1 MAATADQR
9 TVPGYAPVYQKPKRQ
24 DDDPFNVLG
33 EDKKIVLRNAISA
46 LAQDRQSFIS
56 SQLQEGQQP
65 PDVSRLFPAVKDPE
79 SIIGLGYAT
88 PEGDP
93 TDAGSI
99 LLTGKKYG
107 LFNEDNS
114 ISNKGLALLMN
125 EDEVIRSAPRE
136 VYREWEKMGL
146 EDLGQ
151 PESEW
156 LGPIWNIVKNVP
168 KAGYHLGKAWWQ
180 AGRSPE
186 GVTPEDYV
194 TAVETG
200 GQILKDTATL
210 LEGTKRVT
218 GEAFVRMM
226 EEDQVQDDA
235 LLELRR
241 EFKRNTRD
249 LNRLDSAV
257 ALEVT
262 LGAKGIVDSYVD
274 SISKLPL
281 NKQEEAKQLG
291 QSGALLA
298 GIIAGPE
305 IAVLKAGYIGGKMAF
320 APVSRQ
326 FIRAERA
333 VQDYADAQRQ
343 INSARLRSAH
353 FQSVA
358 NKLPERAAFFERQAD
373 KFSTAGDID
382 RASRIRA
389 QAEKMRGLASTS
401 ASRAASLTDE
411 IAELERVIPGLEKA
425 ASAGDTLARVSAA
438 AAQLQRAP
446 FELIGAPL
454 QGTGA
459 ALIGI
464 DRGLKFLSNK
474 VGIGKAYD
482 YLNKFSTVGLGG
494 GVAAISGFGPMAF
507 LPVAVKTTLSAG
519 PLLNEIGKLTRTLG
533 REGAK
538 VRGSIP
544 YWQRVANA
552 SVNPKTKWFAH
563 RMSEVEWGLGK
574 ANQLTR
580 GAVPG
585 AVRGSI
591 AGFPVD
597 LGFEYI
603 YSGGELGWEQLKNA
617 SAESIMLGGSGGA
630 LGGISVSTRDKLIK
644 VHNND
649 AINFYRELK
658 TPEQRL
664 AFNSLSSPMKRIVGN
679 TSAAYPGLNIRFTNT
694 GSGIFDARTN
704 TISINPSSSNPLA
717 PLIGHEFSHYISIRN
732 GMEPA
737 ISAILVG
744 DGVQSG
750 GLLRRSDGTLDPDF
764 EAWGNE
770 YNRRLGLQHEREM
783 SARVAAGEKIS
794 PSQREFKPLN
804 QNQLANEYFSEVNS
818 EDLAEMVEGGRLT
831 QLAQRPASIQKVLS
845 VAESL
850 IDKSSILRDLHFK
863 IGGMMDTKGKMVMG
877 SGLLSEGIRQIPQ
890 MRRMYQKMV
899 ADTAGRPAY
908 TRRISKQEA
917 EGIEVPDTGFQDPIH
932 DEMFSVY
939 ETDDNGMVLRDR
951 DGRPIPLDTGKDQA
965 RSQAGLVLIENAAAR
980 EQSGQQ
986 VEGELKYNP
995 DLDRWNGRFLTDEQ
1009 IKILSDSGMFN
1020 SKQIRNIRTLNEV
1033 ARSGSGKRFLTIYQ
1047 PALEKRKG
1055 RRAAYK
1061 PQKKTMREIVPIGT
1075 SITKDG
1081 NILITLMSV
1090 KQLHANVMEMAG
1102 KKMGAKLYNGDPE
1115 AIMADV
1121 LEVIRL
1127 HGENKSADLYF
1138 KSKPEYSADWQNR
1151 KNFINAV
1158 FGAVGKG
1165 QADFNPIL
1173 NSTKAQNGV
1182 VKTYRADRMNKTIA
1196 LEGDTVLPYNNNLV
1210 RINYMPE
1217 GEPITDASGN
1227 IVGMAPIEFDQQD
1240 SGLRFMPE
1248 SSKATPSEGRNL
1260 DNYKFYS
1267 QLENVVAQKVP
1278 NRATPAQ
1285 IMATIDPTR
1294 GSGVKAEEI
1303 KWSGIQQ
1310 AIERIAAENNGKVP
1324 KEALLAYLR
1333 DEGQIK
1339 FEEVE
1344 RGAVRRD
1351 AVEQWQ
1357 AVKEFLF
1364 PSVAEADLTDNEL
1377 RDIDNEIR
1385 KENEREEATRYEQ
1398 YQIPGGENYREVVLA
1413 MNDSKEPKVVPHPSP
1428 EKLGYVAGYGFALQF
1443 PDGTYAGGENPT
1455 FWESREKAEVGTYK
1469 YGEEY
1474 GRNTYTSTH
1483 FPDVPNYVAH
1493 MRLNEREGG
1502 LFIEELQSDRHQ
1514 AGREKGYGVRDV
1526 PFTNPD
1532 IRQREDGKWGEWQEG
1547 RWVSTRF
1554 HETRD
1559 EAEAYQQRINRAVP
1573 PPSTVKEGVPDAPFR
1588 KDWPLALFKRALRDA
1603 VATGKEWI
1611 GWTTGET
1618 QADRYDLSKRVDS
1631 LWYHKSATG
1640 YDLQAVP
1647 KGRTEAQSIA
1657 RNVPVDKLPDY
1668 VGKELAGKIIAGE
1681 GREIPHSPFTK
1692 LEGGDLTIGGSG
1704 MKGFYDGIL
1713 PKEIGK
1719 YVKQWGGKVEKSQ
1732 IGQSI
1737 SREDLDMGD
1746 LSDATPEELAQL
1758 ESQGV
1763 VQGKAVPIWRVD
1775 ITPEMRNLGQTGQA
1789 RFMPEVDLNKLP
1801 ENVIVPDDIDVG
1813 KEVAKGKNS
1822 ILKEGDSIGTF
1833 RYLPEGFAEKFAIN
1847 DQDREY
1853 LKGKSGFAF
1862 VSDWAD
1868 SERKYVTKNG
1878 REIDVMY
1885 GGIGYPFIPEM
1896 QGKAAWAS
1904 TRGGKIVGAVA
1915 KKIESTDGVGLI
1927 VLGGKQSSASSRAF
1941 SIAFTEELLDAVD
1954 NGTDVVLLND
1964 AIKKAFIDYND
1975 FLKRNKKKK
1984 QLPIAESITDWSNA
1998 FGGLTFEDRAALVKR
2013 IGSHANKKSL
2023 GILSWNDV
2031 LRKYNIQNKD
2041 YAPGQIVGIVE
2052 FSKKA
2057 AMSAEEAGVPYHPS
2071 YEAVF
2076 PGRKIGTIDQKLM
2089 IGDFFKDF
2097 FNQEKTKP
2105 ASYTR
2110 KVQTKMPVFTI
2121 GEGSAYLPKSTK
2133 K

>member
-33 EDKKIVLRNAISA
+33 EDKKIVLRDAISA

-65 PDVSRLFPAVKDPE
+65 PDISRLFPAAEDPE

-93 TDAGSI
+93 TATGRI
-99 LLTGKKYG
+99 LLAGKKHG

-114 ISNKGLALLMN
+114 ISNSGLALLMSKDDVLKPEN
-125 EDEVIRSAPRE
+125 LE
-136 VYREWEKMGL
+136 VYKAREKMNL
-146 EDLGQ
+146 DDLDQG
-151 PESEW
+151 
-156 LGPIWNIVKNVP
+156 
-168 KAGYHLGKAWWQ
+168 
-180 AGRSPE
+180 
-186 GVTPEDYV
+186 
-194 TAVETG
+194 ETG
-200 GQILKDTATL
+200 WLQPIFDLVKGVPSFIGSAARLAVAPSPMTPSMRAFPGDMGMGAQFGVALAPEA
-210 LEGTKRVT
+210 EGTKPEKRPEDIVAVV
-218 GEAFVRMM
+218 EAAGQAV
-226 EEDQVQDDA
+226 
-235 LLELRR
+235 
-241 EFKRNTRD
+241 K
-249 LNRLDSAV
+249 DSATLFV
-257 ALEVT
+257 GAESLTGQAYVKMTQEGEIEQNALAALRQGFDRKTNDFSKIDNAVT
-262 LGAKGIVDSYVD
+262 LGIVLDSPKIVDEY
-274 SISKLPL
+274 ISAKSQLTPTQ
-281 NKQEEAKQLG
+281 QEEAEKIG
-291 QSGALLA
+291 QSGSLMI
-298 GIIAGPE
+298 GMVSGPE
-305 IAVLKAGYIGGKMAF
+305 GLVFKAGSVAARAAF
-320 APVSRQ
+320 TPVSRQ
-326 FIRAERA
+326 FIRAEKA
-333 VQDYADAQRQ
+333 VQEYADTQKQ
-343 INSARLRSAH
+343 LNSAKLRAAH

-358 NKLPERAAFFERQAD
+358 NKVPERAAFFEKQAD

-382 RASRIRA
+382 RAARIRA

-401 ASRAASLTDE
+401 ASRVASLTDE

-438 AAQLQRAP
+438 AAQLQRTP

-464 DRGLKFLSNK
+464 DKGLRALSNK

-507 LPVAVKTTLSAG
+507 VPAAVKTTLSAG

-617 SAESIMLGGSGGA
+617 SAESIVLGGSGGA
-630 LGGISVSTRDKLIK
+630 FGGISVSPRDKLIK

-658 TPEQRL
+658 TPDQRL

-679 TSAAYPGLNIRFTNT
+679 TSAAYPGLNIQFTNT
-694 GSGIFDARTN
+694 GSGRFDTRTN

-732 GMEPA
+732 GMESA

-750 GLLRRSDGTLDPDF
+750 GLLRRANGTLDPNF

-770 YNRRLGLQHEREM
+770 YNRRLSLQHEREM

-794 PSQREFKPLN
+794 PAQREFKPLN

-939 ETDDNGMVLRDR
+939 ETDENSEVLRDEN
-951 DGRPIPLDTGKDQA
+951 GIAIPLSSEKDQA

-1009 IKILSDSGMFN
+1009 IKILSDSGIFN

-1033 ARSGSGKRFLTIYQ
+1033 ARDGSGKRFLTIYQ

-1055 RRAAYK
+1055 RRAVYK
-1061 PQKKTMREIVPIGT
+1061 PKKKTMREIVPIGT

-1115 AIMADV
+1115 AIMTDV

-1138 KSKPEYSADWQNR
+1138 KNKPEYSADWQNR

-1173 NSTKAQNGV
+1173 NSTKAENGV

-1196 LEGDTVLPYNNNLV
+1196 LDGDTVLPYNNNLV

-1227 IVGMAPIEFDQQD
+1227 IVGMPPIEFDQQD
-1240 SGLRFMPE
+1240 SGQRLMPD
-1248 SSKATPSEGRNL
+1248 NL
-1260 DNYKFYS
+1260 DADY
-1267 QLENVVAQKVP
+1267 L
-1278 NRATPAQ
+1278 
-1285 IMATIDPTR
+1285 
-1294 GSGVKAEEI
+1294 
-1303 KWSGIQQ
+1303 
-1310 AIERIAAENNGKVP
+1310 AA
-1324 KEALLAYLR
+1324 
-1333 DEGQIK
+1333 
-1339 FEEVE
+1339 VE
-1344 RGAVRRD
+1344 RGDTETAQRMVDEAARAAGYTIESVHGTNGDEFTIFDVERGGAKTAADSAALGIFSTDNMNVAEMYASNMGVGGVFALALAGENHPLVKARNEALESPEGIKLTQARKEAAQRYEAARD
-1351 AVEQWQ
+1351 AEFKRLESDFTNKLTEAKKNKPEVFASFTDEDISFMANSQ
-1357 AVKEFLF
+1357 AQTTFYQMMEKGE
-1364 PSVAEADLTDNEL
+1364 SDAINEADAAEEKAKAALHDYVRVRIDAAIPNKRVLKL
-1377 RDIDNEIR
+1377 R
-1385 KENEREEATRYEQ
+1385 
-1398 YQIPGGENYREVVLA
+1398 L
-1413 MNDSKEPKVVPHPSP
+1413 
-1428 EKLGYVAGYGFALQF
+1428 KL
-1443 PDGTYAGGENPT
+1443 ENPAVYDAEGQTPGT
-1455 FWESREKAEVGTYK
+1455 FPLTEKIAKAKQDGNDGVIFENIVDPDESA
-1469 YGEEY
+1469 
-1474 GRNTYTSTH
+1474 TH
-1483 FPDVPNYVAH
+1483 YVV
-1493 MRLNEREGG
+1493 
-1502 LFIEELQSDRHQ
+1502 F
-1514 AGREKGYGVRDV
+1514 
-1526 PFTNPD
+1526 NPEQIKSAD
-1532 IRQREDGKWGEWQEG
+1532 P
-1547 RWVSTRF
+1547 V
-1554 HETRD
+1554 TRD
-1559 EAEAYQQRINRAVP
+1559 DQGNIIP
-1573 PPSTVKEGVPDAPFR
+1573 
-1588 KDWPLALFKRALRDA
+1588 
-1603 VATGKEWI
+1603 
-1611 GWTTGET
+1611 
-1618 QADRYDLSKRVDS
+1618 LSKR
-1631 LWYHKSATG
+1631 
-1640 YDLQAVP
+1640 
-1647 KGRTEAQSIA
+1647 
-1657 RNVPVDKLPDY
+1657 
-1668 VGKELAGKIIAGE
+1668 
-1681 GREIPHSPFTK
+1681 F
-1692 LEGGDLTIGGSG
+1692 
-1704 MKGFYDGIL
+1704 
-1713 PKEIGK
+1713 
-1719 YVKQWGGKVEKSQ
+1719 
-1732 IGQSI
+1732 
-1737 SREDLDMGD
+1737 
-1746 LSDATPEELAQL
+1746 
-1758 ESQGV
+1758 
-1763 VQGKAVPIWRVD
+1763 D
-1775 ITPEMRNLGQTGQA
+1775 ITSKDL

-1801 ENVIVPDDIDVG
+1801 ENVIVPDNIDVG
-1813 KEVAKGKNS
+1813 KKVSKGRNS

-1833 RYLPEGFAEKFAIN
+1833 RYLPEGFIEKFAIT

-1927 VLGGKQSSASSRAF
+1927 VLGGKESSASSRAF

-1975 FLKRNKKKK
+1975 FLKSKGKKK

-2013 IGSHANKKSL
+2013 IGSHNNKKSL

-2031 LRKYNIQNKD
+2031 LKKYNIQNKG

-2057 AMSAEEAGVPYHPS
+2057 AMS
-2071 YEAVF
+2071 
-2076 PGRKIGTIDQKLM
+2076 
-2089 IGDFFKDF
+2089 
-2097 FNQEKTKP
+2097 
-2105 ASYTR
+2105 
-2110 KVQTKMPVFTI
+2110 QTKMPVFTI

>member
-1 MAATADQR
+1 MAISAQGV
-9 TVPGYAPVYQKPKRQ
+9 VPGLGPVNPVYQTSREEK
-24 DDDPFNVLG
+24 DPFDSLN
-33 EDKKIVLRNAISA
+33 EEKKFALRDAVS
-46 LAQDRQSFIS
+46 LMAQERMSMAS
-56 SQLQEGQQP
+56 YQLQEGQQP
-65 PDVSRLFPAVKDPE
+65 PRLSSLFPSAKDPE

-99 LLTGKKYG
+99 LLAGKKYG

-114 ISNKGLALLMN
+114 ISNSGLALLMSKDDVLKPEN
-125 EDEVIRSAPRE
+125 LE
-136 VYREWEKMGL
+136 VYKAREKMNL
-146 EDLGQ
+146 DDLDQ
-151 PESEW
+151 
-156 LGPIWNIVKNVP
+156 
-168 KAGYHLGKAWWQ
+168 
-180 AGRSPE
+180 
-186 GVTPEDYV
+186 D
-194 TAVETG
+194 ETG
-200 GQILKDTATL
+200 WLQPILDLVKGVPSFIGSAARLAVAPSPMTPSMRAFPGDMGMGAQFGVAL
-210 LEGTKRVT
+210 APEAEGTKPQKRPEDIVAVI
-218 GEAFVRMM
+218 EAAGQAV
-226 EEDQVQDDA
+226 
-235 LLELRR
+235 
-241 EFKRNTRD
+241 K
-249 LNRLDSAV
+249 DSATLFV
-257 ALEVT
+257 GAESLVGQAYVKMTQEGEIEQNALAALRQGFDRKTNDFSKIDNAVT
-262 LGAKGIVDSYVD
+262 LGIVLDSPKIVDEY
-274 SISKLPL
+274 ISAKSQLTPTQ
-281 NKQEEAKQLG
+281 QEEAEKIG
-291 QSGALLA
+291 QSGSLMI
-298 GIIAGPE
+298 GMVSGPE
-305 IAVLKAGYIGGKMAF
+305 GLVFKAGSVAARAAF
-320 APVSRQ
+320 TPVSRQ

-333 VQDYADAQRQ
+333 VQEYADTQKQ
-343 INSARLRSAH
+343 LNSAKLRAAH

-358 NKLPERAAFFERQAD
+358 NKVPERAAFFEKQAD

-382 RASRIRA
+382 RAARIRA

-401 ASRAASLTDE
+401 ASRVASLTDE

-438 AAQLQRAP
+438 AAQLQRTP

-464 DRGLKFLSNK
+464 DKGLRALSNK

-507 LPVAVKTTLSAG
+507 VPAAVKTTLSAG

-617 SAESIMLGGSGGA
+617 SAESIVLGGSGGA
-630 LGGISVSTRDKLIK
+630 FGGISVSPRDKLIK

-658 TPEQRL
+658 TPDQRL

-679 TSAAYPGLNIRFTNT
+679 TSAAYPGLNIQFTNT
-694 GSGIFDARTN
+694 GSGGFDTRTN

-750 GLLRRSDGTLDPDF
+750 GLLRRADGTLDPDF

-770 YNRRLGLQHEREM
+770 YNRRLSLQHEREM

-794 PSQREFKPLN
+794 PAQREFKPLN

-939 ETDDNGMVLRDR
+939 ETDENSEVLRDEN
-951 DGRPIPLDTGKDQA
+951 GIAIPLSSEKDQA

-1009 IKILSDSGMFN
+1009 IKILSDSGIFN

-1033 ARSGSGKRFLTIYQ
+1033 ARDGSGKRFLTIYQ

-1055 RRAAYK
+1055 RRAVYK
-1061 PQKKTMREIVPIGT
+1061 PKKKTMREIVPIGT

-1115 AIMADV
+1115 AIMTDV

-1138 KSKPEYSADWQNR
+1138 KNKPEYSADWQNR

-1173 NSTKAQNGV
+1173 NSTKAENGV

-1196 LEGDTVLPYNNNLV
+1196 LDGDTVLPYNNNLV

-1227 IVGMAPIEFDQQD
+1227 IVGMPPIEFDQQD
-1240 SGLRFMPE
+1240 SGQRFMPE
-1248 SSKATPSEGRNL
+1248 GVDE
-1260 DNYKFYS
+1260 DKFYS
-1267 QLENVVAQKVP
+1267 QLDRVITEKVP
-1278 NRATPAQ
+1278 TRATAAQ

-1294 GSGVKAEEI
+1294 GSGVKADEI
-1303 KWSGIQQ
+1303 KWSGIEQ
-1310 AIERIAAENNGKVP
+1310 ALASLEKDGKVS
-1324 KEALLAYLR
+1324 KEDLLNYLR
-1333 DEGQIK
+1333 NEGRVR
-1339 FEEVE
+1339 FEEVTISEGRKAYEAE
-1344 RGAVRRD
+1344 RARLG
-1351 AVEQWQ
+1351 EQM
-1357 AVKEFLF
+1357 ARGEITSKEFGRL
-1364 PSVAEADLTDNEL
+1364 VNEL
-1377 RDIDNEIR
+1377 DS
-1385 KENEREEATRYEQ
+1385 KESQKPEPKYAQ
-1398 YQIPGGENYREVVLA
+1398 YQLPGGENYREVVLA
-1413 MNDSKEPKVVPHPSP
+1413 MQSKGHQIIDSRTGKVVWQSKDADLTTGIP
-1428 EKLGYVAGYGFALQF
+1428 EEAKRFA
-1443 PDGTYAGGENPT
+1443 
-1455 FWESREKAEVGTYK
+1455 ESYFKPEEREFAVFKRATGSE
-1469 YGEEY
+1469 
-1474 GRNTYTSTH
+1474 YTSSH
-1483 FPDVPNYVAH
+1483 FPDIPNYVAH
-1493 MRLNEREGG
+1493 MRTNERVDADGRPG
-1502 LFIEELQSDRHQ
+1502 LFVEEFQSDRHQ
-1514 AGREKGYGVRDV
+1514 EGRKKGYRGDSQLKKFLEDQWESNKDLQIV
-1526 PFTNPD
+1526 PKEEYV
-1532 IRQREDGKWGEWQEG
+1532 QKSLEMQGESM
-1547 RWVSTRF
+1547 RV
-1554 HETRD
+1554 
-1559 EAEAYQQRINRAVP
+1559 A
-1573 PPSTVKEGVPDAPFR
+1573 DAPFR
-1588 KDWPLALFKRALRDA
+1588 TTWPLQLFKRALRDA
-1603 VATGKEWI
+1603 VDSGKEWV
-1611 GWTTGET
+1611 GWTDGAT
-1618 QADRYDLSKRVDS
+1618 QNDRFDLSKQVDAIRYQLNES
-1631 LWYHKSATG
+1631 GDG
-1640 YDLQAVP
+1640 YKIYADKDGAEVIS
-1647 KGRTEAQSIA
+1647 KEVTT
-1657 RNVPVDKLPDY
+1657 DKLEDT
-1668 VGKELAGKIIAGE
+1668 VGKEVAQKIIAGE
-1681 GREIPHSPFTK
+1681 G
-1692 LEGGDLTIGGSG
+1692 EGFAGTIRGQNPVKRLSGNDLKVGGSG
-1704 MKGFYDGIL
+1704 MKGFYDTML

-1719 YVKQWGGKVEKSQ
+1719 YVKPFGGKVEKSQ

-1746 LSDATPEELAQL
+1746 LSDATPEELEQL
-1758 ESQGV
+1758 EAQGSV
-1763 VQGKAVPIWRVD
+1763 EGEVVPIWKVS
-1775 ITPEMRNLGQTGQA
+1775 ITPEMRQLAQGGQM
-1789 RFMPEVDLNKLP
+1789 RFMPEKADEDASLKLLQTKETLKDWAITQESWKDWYSEHQETLDDFFGEYAGLFQEILAVTSQAASVKANVGLALKAFGQLMRNEEFDGKLRGEEKSGYLPAVIKNLNAIKNKTQVGGRKISNYKSANEGDSSRVVVDRHIARMLFGVDTPSAKQYAKAESVLS
-1801 ENVIVPDDIDVG
+1801 
-1813 KEVAKGKNS
+1813 EVAKEIGWEPSQVQAALWAQSIVMSGKEPVS
-1822 ILKEGDSIGTF
+1822 YG
-1833 RYLPEGFAEKFAIN
+1833 A
-1847 DQDREY
+1847 Y
-1853 LKGKSGFAF
+1853 LKSLEAKKLTKKELISGL
-1862 VSDWAD
+1862 
-1868 SERKYVTKNG
+1868 KGN
-1878 REIDVMY
+1878 
-1885 GGIGYPFIPEM
+1885 
-1896 QGKAAWAS
+1896 QL
-1904 TRGGKIVGAVA
+1904 TRRIGKI
-1915 KKIESTDGVGLI
+1915 DG
-1927 VLGGKQSSASSRAF
+1927 SSYGRN
-1941 SIAFTEELLDAVD
+1941 ELSKER
-1954 NGTDVVLLND
+1954 GR
-1964 AIKKAFIDYND
+1964 YS
-1975 FLKRNKKKK
+1975 
-1984 QLPIAESITDWSNA
+1984 P
-1998 FGGLTFEDRAALVKR
+1998 
-2013 IGSHANKKSL
+2013 
-2023 GILSWNDV
+2023 
-2031 LRKYNIQNKD
+2031 
-2041 YAPGQIVGIVE
+2041 P
-2052 FSKKA
+2052 SKKPTK
-2057 AMSAEEAGVPYHPS
+2057 G
-2071 YEAVF
+2071 
-2076 PGRKIGTIDQKLM
+2076 
-2089 IGDFFKDF
+2089 
-2097 FNQEKTKP
+2097 KTGL

-2110 KVQTKMPVFTI
+2110 KVQTKMPVLTI

>member
-1 MAATADQR
+1 MAISAQGV
-9 TVPGYAPVYQKPKRQ
+9 VPGLGPVNPVYQTSREEK
-24 DDDPFNVLG
+24 DPFDSLN
-33 EDKKIVLRNAISA
+33 EEKKFALRDAVS
-46 LAQDRQSFIS
+46 LMAQERMSMAS
-56 SQLQEGQQP
+56 YQLQEGQQP
-65 PDVSRLFPAVKDPE
+65 PRLSSLFPSAKDPE

-99 LLTGKKYG
+99 LLAGKKYG

-114 ISNKGLALLMN
+114 ISNSGLALLMSKDDVLKPEN
-125 EDEVIRSAPRE
+125 LE
-136 VYREWEKMGL
+136 VYKAREKMNL
-146 EDLGQ
+146 DDLDQ
-151 PESEW
+151 
-156 LGPIWNIVKNVP
+156 
-168 KAGYHLGKAWWQ
+168 
-180 AGRSPE
+180 
-186 GVTPEDYV
+186 D
-194 TAVETG
+194 ETG
-200 GQILKDTATL
+200 WLQPILDLVKGVPSFIGSAARLAVAPSPMTPSMRAFPGDMGMGAQFGVAL
-210 LEGTKRVT
+210 APEAEGTKPQKRPEDIVAVI
-218 GEAFVRMM
+218 EAAGQAV
-226 EEDQVQDDA
+226 
-235 LLELRR
+235 
-241 EFKRNTRD
+241 K
-249 LNRLDSAV
+249 DSATLFV
-257 ALEVT
+257 GAESLVGQAYVKMTQEGEIEQNALAALRQGFDRKTNDFSKIDNAVT
-262 LGAKGIVDSYVD
+262 LGIVLDSPKIVDEY
-274 SISKLPL
+274 ISAKSQLTPTQ
-281 NKQEEAKQLG
+281 QEEAEKIG
-291 QSGALLA
+291 QSGSLMI
-298 GIIAGPE
+298 GMVSGPE
-305 IAVLKAGYIGGKMAF
+305 GLVFKAGSVAARAAF
-320 APVSRQ
+320 TPVSRQ

-333 VQDYADAQRQ
+333 VQEYADTQKQ
-343 INSARLRSAH
+343 LNSAKLRAAH

-358 NKLPERAAFFERQAD
+358 NKVPERAAFFEKQAD

-382 RASRIRA
+382 RAARIRA

-401 ASRAASLTDE
+401 ASRVASLTDE

-438 AAQLQRAP
+438 AAQLQRTP

-464 DRGLKFLSNK
+464 DKGLRALSNK

-507 LPVAVKTTLSAG
+507 VPAAVKTTLSAG

-617 SAESIMLGGSGGA
+617 SAESIVLGGSGGA
-630 LGGISVSTRDKLIK
+630 FGGISVSPRDKLIK

-658 TPEQRL
+658 TPDQRL

-679 TSAAYPGLNIRFTNT
+679 TSAAYPGLNIQFTNT
-694 GSGIFDARTN
+694 GSGGFDTRTN

-750 GLLRRSDGTLDPDF
+750 GLLRRADGTLDPDF

-770 YNRRLGLQHEREM
+770 YNRRLSLQHEREM

-794 PSQREFKPLN
+794 PAQREFKPLN

-939 ETDDNGMVLRDR
+939 ETDENSEVLRDEN
-951 DGRPIPLDTGKDQA
+951 GIAIPLSSEKDQA

-1009 IKILSDSGMFN
+1009 IKILSDSGIFN

-1033 ARSGSGKRFLTIYQ
+1033 ARDGSGKRFLTIYQ

-1055 RRAAYK
+1055 RRAVYK
-1061 PQKKTMREIVPIGT
+1061 PKKKTMREIVPIGT

-1115 AIMADV
+1115 AIMTDV

-1138 KSKPEYSADWQNR
+1138 KNKPEYSADWQNR

-1173 NSTKAQNGV
+1173 NSTKAENGV

-1196 LEGDTVLPYNNNLV
+1196 LDGDTVLPYNNNLV
-1210 RINYMPE
+1210 RINYLPE

-1227 IVGMAPIEFDQQD
+1227 IVGMPPIEFDQQD
-1240 SGLRFMPE
+1240 SGQRFMPE
-1248 SSKATPSEGRNL
+1248 GVDE
-1260 DNYKFYS
+1260 DKFYS
-1267 QLENVVAQKVP
+1267 QLDRVITEKVP
-1278 NRATPAQ
+1278 TRATAAQ

-1294 GSGVKAEEI
+1294 GSGVKADEI
-1303 KWSGIQQ
+1303 KWSGIEQ
-1310 AIERIAAENNGKVP
+1310 ALASLEKDGKVS
-1324 KEALLAYLR
+1324 KEDLLNYLR
-1333 DEGQIK
+1333 NEGRVR
-1339 FEEVE
+1339 FEEVKSDV
-1344 RGAVRRD
+1344 GMSMGSQD
-1351 AVEQWQ
+1351 
-1357 AVKEFLF
+1357 F
-1364 PSVAEADLTDNEL
+1364 SVHVL
-1377 RDIDNEIR
+1377 
-1385 KENEREEATRYEQ
+1385 
-1398 YQIPGGENYREVVLA
+1398 PGGENYREVVLA
-1413 MNDSKEPKVVPHPSP
+1413 MQSKGHQIIDSRTGKVVWQSKDADLTTGIP
-1428 EKLGYVAGYGFALQF
+1428 EEAKRFA
-1443 PDGTYAGGENPT
+1443 
-1455 FWESREKAEVGTYK
+1455 ESYFKPEEREFAVFKRATGSE
-1469 YGEEY
+1469 
-1474 GRNTYTSTH
+1474 YTSSH
-1483 FPDVPNYVAH
+1483 FPDIPNYVAH
-1493 MRLNEREGG
+1493 MRTNERVDADGRPG
-1502 LFIEELQSDRHQ
+1502 LFVEEFQSDRHQ
-1514 AGREKGYGVRDV
+1514 EGRKKGYDTERGVDIATKEFNRIV
-1526 PFTNPD
+1526 KPSKEVNSKQMQELVLSTNPRM
-1532 IRQREDGKWGEWQEG
+1532 IEW
-1547 RWVSTRF
+1547 
-1554 HETRD
+1554 
-1559 EAEAYQQRINRAVP
+1559 
-1573 PPSTVKEGVPDAPFR
+1573 VKERLGQDYDRIRELAMQDKQSVPDAPFR
-1588 KDWPLALFKRALRDA
+1588 TTWPLQLFKRALRDA
-1603 VATGKEWI
+1603 VDSGKEWV
-1611 GWTTGET
+1611 GWTVGET
-1618 QADRYDLSKRVDS
+1618 QNDRFNLSKQVGKVVWNEDTKM
-1631 LWYHKSATG
+1631 LTA
-1640 YDLQAVP
+1640 YDPSQQ
-1647 KGRTEAQSIA
+1647 RTVIQESNITA
-1657 RNVPVDKLPDY
+1657 DKLEDY
-1668 VGKELAGKIIAGE
+1668 IGKEVAKKLVDQSPDEDMDRSLAGLDLRVGGE
-1681 GREIPHSPFTK
+1681 
-1692 LEGGDLTIGGSG
+1692 G
-1704 MKGFYDGIL
+1704 MKGFYDTML
-1713 PKEIGK
+1713 PKKIGK
-1719 YVKQWGGKVEKSQ
+1719 YVEPFGGKVEKSQ

-1746 LSDATPEELAQL
+1746 LSDATPEELEQL
-1758 ESQGV
+1758 EAQGSV
-1763 VQGKAVPIWRVD
+1763 EGEVVPIWKVS
-1775 ITPEMRNLGQTGQA
+1775 ITPEMRQLAQGGQM
-1789 RFMPEVDLNKLP
+1789 RFMPEKADEDASLKLLQT
-1801 ENVIVPDDIDVG
+1801 
-1813 KEVAKGKNS
+1813 KET
-1822 ILKEGDSIGTF
+1822 LK
-1833 RYLPEGFAEKFAIN
+1833 
-1847 DQDREY
+1847 
-1853 LKGKSGFAF
+1853 
-1862 VSDWAD
+1862 DWAITQESWKD
-1868 SERKYVTKNG
+1868 WYSEHQETLDDFFGEYAGLFQEILAVTSQAAS
-1878 REIDVMY
+1878 V
-1885 GGIGYPFIPEM
+1885 
-1896 QGKAAWAS
+1896 KAN
-1904 TRGGKIVGAVA
+1904 
-1915 KKIESTDGVGLI
+1915 VGLA
-1927 VLGGKQSSASSRAF
+1927 L
-1941 SIAFTEELLDAVD
+1941 
-1954 NGTDVVLLND
+1954 
-1964 AIKKAFIDYND
+1964 KAF
-1975 FLKRNKKKK
+1975 
-1984 QLPIAESITDWSNA
+1984 
-1998 FGGLTFEDRAALVKR
+1998 
-2013 IGSHANKKSL
+2013 
-2023 GILSWNDV
+2023 
-2031 LRKYNIQNKD
+2031 
-2041 YAPGQIVGIVE
+2041 GQV
-2052 FSKKA
+2052 
-2057 AMSAEEAGVPYHPS
+2057 
-2071 YEAVF
+2071 
-2076 PGRKIGTIDQKLM
+2076 
-2089 IGDFFKDF
+2089 
-2097 FNQEKTKP
+2097 
-2105 ASYTR
+2105 TR
-2110 KVQTKMPVFTI
+2110 KCYR
-2121 GEGSAYLPKSTK
+2121 SR
-2133 K
+2133 